1 MATPPENA
9 ESAAPGMVW
18 VPGGS
23 FVMGSNAHY
32 PEERPAHPRR
42 VDGFWMDRTAV
53 TNAEFARFVA
63 ETGYVTT
70 AELPPDAAEAAAL
83 APALRHAGSLVFHKT
98 DGPVPLDDVAQWWRF
113 VPGASWR
120 HPRGPDSDIAGDGAL
135 PVVHVSAG
143 DALAYAHWAGKD
155 LPDEAEWEYAARG
168 GCPDDQ
174 IWPWG
179 HHLTDDGK
187 PMANTWQGEFP
198 WQDLALDGFAGIAPA
213 DSFAPNGYG
222 LFNMIGNVW
231 EWTTDWYSSK
241 HPADAAKACCV
252 PENPRGGPAEAS
264 YDPCQPQI
272 QIPRKVLKGGSHLC
286 APSYCRRYRP
296 AARHAEAVDTTTSHV
311 GFRCIVRHA
320 AGG

>member
-9 ESAAPGMVW
+9 ESTAPGMVW

-63 ETGYVTT
+63 ETGHVTT

-179 HHLTDDGK
+179 HHLTDDGR

-198 WQDLALDGFAGIAPA
+198 WQDLALDGYAGIAPA

-222 LFNMIGNVW
+222 LYNMIGNVW
-231 EWTTDWYSSK
+231 EWTTGRFRSDHMAQKS
-241 HPADAAKACCV
+241 CCSV
-252 PENPRGGPAEAS
+252 GRDGTDGPAT
-264 YDPCQPQI
+264 QRLVI
-272 QIPRKVLKGGSHLC
+272 KGGSHLC
-286 APSYCRRYRP
+286 APNYCRRYRP
-296 AARHAEAVDTTTSHV
+296 AARTPQQATATTNHI
-311 GFRCIVRHA
+311 GFRCIRRP
-320 AGG
+320 AG

>member
-120 HPRGPDSDIAGDGAL
+120 HPRGPGSDIAGDGAL

-174 IWPWG
+174 IWSWG
-179 HHLTDDGK
+179 HHLTDDGR

-198 WQDLALDGFAGIAPA
+198 WQDLALDGYAGIAPA

-222 LFNMIGNVW
+222 LYNMIGNVW
-231 EWTTDWYSSK
+231 EWTTGRFRSDHMAQKS
-241 HPADAAKACCV
+241 CCSLG
-252 PENPRGGPAEAS
+252 RDGTDGPGAERLV
-264 YDPCQPQI
+264 I
-272 QIPRKVLKGGSHLC
+272 KGGSHLC
-286 APSYCRRYRP
+286 APNYCRRYRP
-296 AARHAEAVDTTTSHV
+296 AARTPQQATATTNHI
-311 GFRCIVRHA
+311 GFRCIRRP
-320 AGG
+320 AG